1 MWGLTAQNEPNDG
14 RVPEFSFNCMG
25 WTAAQQVKQ
34 INHNTN
40 INKCGALIINY
51 CAMEICNL

>member
-25 WTAAQQVKQ
+25 WTAAQQVKE

-40 INKCGALIINY
+40 INKCGAYN
-51 CAMEICNL
+51 N